1 MGHVDW
7 RIECSFLL
15 ELVPGPDAIRQW
27 WIKMQIDIDKV
38 SNGALGQISLL
49 LFRGMIIVLLA
60 IIGFF
65 GQRMYDKSDNAE
77 PRTEYM
83 QQTKAQWE
91 AIGKVTLSAQ
101 NLVTT
106 VTQLATR
113 FEDHVEAGKSLTIEE
128 ADHENRI
135 RLLEA
140 NKRNPPN

>member
-1 MGHVDW
+1 
-7 RIECSFLL
+7 
-15 ELVPGPDAIRQW
+15 
-27 WIKMQIDIDKV
+27 MQIDIDKV

-65 GQRMYDKSDNAE
+65 GKAVYDKSDGAE
-77 PRTEYM
+77 PRIEYL
-83 QQTKAQWE
+83 QQSKAQWD
-91 AIGKVTLSAQ
+91 AISKVTTSAQ

-106 VTQLATR
+106 VTQLATK
-113 FEDHVEAGKSLTIEE
+113 FDDHIEANKVLTTQE

-140 NKRNPPN
+140 SKRNQPN